1 MNRISWNRDEDGVIV
16 LYVTDPQG
24 RIAPVAD
31 LWLQPLIDKL
41 GLTREDA
48 KRMQEAVAERVSE
61 ALVEASGEPGP

>member
-1 MNRISWNRDEDGVIV
+1 MNRVSWNRDEDGVIV

>member
-1 MNRISWNRDEDGVIV
+1 MNRVSWNRDEDGVIV

-41 GLTREDA
+41 GLTRA
-48 KRMQEAVAERVSE
+48 QAMAMQERVAEMVSG
-61 ALVEASGEPGP
+61 AMVEVAP

>member
-41 GLTREDA
+41 GLTRDRA
-48 KRMQEAVAERVSE
+48 KRMQEAVAERVSG

>member
-1 MNRISWNRDEDGVIV
+1 MNRVSWNRDEDGVIV

-48 KRMQEAVAERVSE
+48 KRMQERVAEMVSG
-61 ALVEASGEPGP
+61 AMVEVAP